1 MEGKLDADSIHKVVA
16 GNKPSN
22 TLLLEELN
30 PYNLGMLLALYEH
43 KVYAL
48 SVLWN
53 INAFDQWGVEL
64 GKNLSTKVF
73 AAMSAET
80 DHELLDE
87 STQGLIQKVQH
98 WRKDCR

>member
-1 MEGKLDADSIHKVVA
+1 MEGKLDADSTHKVVA

-64 GKNLSTKVF
+64 GKKLSSKVF
-73 AAMSAET
+73 AAMSRET
-80 DHELLDE
+80 EQALLDE
-87 STQGLIQKVQH
+87 STQGLIQRVQQ
-98 WRKDCR
+98 WRKD